1 MSNREKLM
9 NYWVEEW
16 VNFMKVSPG
25 SNYINSIKESV
36 MKSVSLLDDEE
47 VLDLLMD

>member
-1 MSNREKLM
+1 
-9 NYWVEEW
+9 
-16 VNFMKVSPG
+16 MKVSPG
-25 SNYINSIKESV
+25 SNYINSIKANV